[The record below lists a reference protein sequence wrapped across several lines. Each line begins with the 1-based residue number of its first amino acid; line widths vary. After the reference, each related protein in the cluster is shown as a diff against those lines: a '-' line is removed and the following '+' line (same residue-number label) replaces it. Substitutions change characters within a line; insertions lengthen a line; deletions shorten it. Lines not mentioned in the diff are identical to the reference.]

1 MEKCPGSQSV
11 SVRLSAHIDKS
22 LVSKAGGEQCMSTAR
37 EPDGTQ
43 QAGCIG
49 KANHFKA
56 QRKPLQKHTR
66 QANSSCVKLDIN
78 SLEGTNNKWG
88 QVQEDHY
95 PVKDRKR
102 GPDVVSC
109 SAWAGP

>member
-78 SLEGTNNKWG
+78 SLEGTNNK
-88 QVQEDHY
+88 
-95 PVKDRKR
+95 
-102 GPDVVSC
+102 
-109 SAWAGP
+109 